1 MFQNPLKL
9 SNIIVKFAIEYLL
22 ERRIM
27 IYISKNY
34 INWLQ
39 LKNVCIDVNIDNW
52 LLTQVQL

>member
-39 LKNVCIDVNIDNW
+39 LKNVCIDVNIDN
-52 LLTQVQL
+52 